1 MKVYTEVE
9 HTADY
14 SILVRDRELPGLFRQ
29 AVHAVHQLCGL
40 QVDESESVQRT
51 IVLHAP
57 DMEDLLVAWLEELL
71 FDIET
76 ARQAWVPL
84 EIQLTGFDLDARVDC
99 FQIKNMSR
107 EIKAVTYH
115 QLEVRRT
122 GEIWEAAIV
131 FDV

>member
-1 MKVYTEVE
+1 VYTEVE

-14 SILVRDRELPGLFRQ
+14 SVLLRAPDLPGLFRQ
-29 AVHAVHQLCGL
+29 AVHSVHQLCGL
-40 QVDESESVQRT
+40 QVDEAESVQRT
-51 IVLHAP
+51 IVLQAA
-57 DMEDLLVAWLEELL
+57 DLEGLLVAWLEELL

-76 ARQAWVPL
+76 GRQAWAPL
-84 EIQLTGFDLDARVDC
+84 EIQIKGFDLDARVKS
-99 FQIKNMSR
+99 FPIKSVNR

-122 GEIWEAAIV
+122 KDIWEAAVV